1 MQNGLS
7 SRLYGITGLTSL
19 TSARF
24 TTYAL
29 FVEVCPAFIDETG
42 VLSGTVKEQPI
53 YGIGVLVVSET
64 QEITDSF
71 YRLHFNFIQERAKGR
86 NEIRRRIQSQDT
98 SLTTL
103 EEIDRLMWSTSHHE
117 YKFVD
122 VSRFNIQQY
131 IDILNLYS
139 LFPSLEFH
147 SLIMDRRDS
156 NASLGD
162 WNNDAWEAY
171 TNFARELLAE
181 RLTRDVF
188 AIVDLQGKPN
198 RSSIYLEEVLCSVSS
213 VKGCLRATSDM
224 SIYLQLVDLLL
235 GCVQFD
241 FKSQMGYFEPT
252 SRRAQ
257 EKLQLVNFLKSKL
270 GMRQGEAF
278 LRKGQSFKRWDTP
291 SVFTV
296 WKREW

>member
-1 MQNGLS
+1 
-7 SRLYGITGLTSL
+7 
-19 TSARF
+19 
-24 TTYAL
+24 
-29 FVEVCPAFIDETG
+29 
-42 VLSGTVKEQPI
+42 
-53 YGIGVLVVSET
+53 
-64 QEITDSF
+64 
-71 YRLHFNFIQERAKGR
+71 
-86 NEIRRRIQSQDT
+86 
-98 SLTTL
+98 
-103 EEIDRLMWSTSHHE
+103 MWSTSHHE

-156 NASLGD
+156 NAGLGK

-171 TNFARELLAE
+171 THFARELLAE

-198 RSSIYLEEVLCSVSS
+198 KSSVYLEDVLCSIGS

-241 FKSQMGYFEPT
+241 FKSQMGYFEPK

-296 WKREW
+296 WKPGMVRQKESAAITGVHPLSGTTLPGHSALTLLPYCNSNGLSTRMLHYQLITSPWRKGRYLLN

>member
-1 MQNGLS
+1 MDGPCQKVSGS
-7 SRLYGITGLTSL
+7 AQRTSL
-19 TSARF
+19 TSATF
-24 TTYAL
+24 ATYAL
-29 FVEVCPAFIDETG
+29 VMEVCPAFIDETG

-53 YGIGVLVVSET
+53 YGIGMLVVPET

-71 YRLHFNFIQERAKGR
+71 YRLHFNFIQERAKER
-86 NEIRRRIQSQDT
+86 NEFRKRIQSQDT
-98 SLTTL
+98 SQTTL
-103 EEIDRLMWSTSHHE
+103 EEVDRLMWSTSHHE

-156 NASLGD
+156 NAGLGD

-171 TNFARELLAE
+171 THFARELLAE

-188 AIVDLQGKPN
+188 AIVDLQGKPTK
-198 RSSIYLEEVLCSVSS
+198 SSVNLEEVLCSVSS

-241 FKSQMGYFEPT
+241 FKSQMGYFDPT

-257 EKLQLVNFLKSKL
+257 EKLQLVNFLK
-270 GMRQGEAF
+270 E
-278 LRKGQSFKRWDTP
+278 
-291 SVFTV
+291 
-296 WKREW
+296 